1 MLSRGN
7 EFKDTSRVTLV
18 ADPTRAIYAAWGLG
32 SLSYS
37 ALFSYPMVTA
47 LLKLKKEGTV
57 NTETVKGS
65 NRWQNSGGFAVKD
78 GKIEWVKV
86 AEHAGEYERDGRWG
100 ED

>member
-1 MLSRGN
+1 MVFRGN
-7 EFKDTSRVTLV
+7 EFKDASRVTLV
-18 ADPTRAIYAAWGLG
+18 PDPTRAIYAAWGVG
-32 SLSYS
+32 SLSVS

-78 GKIEWVKV
+78 GKVQWVKV
-86 AEHAGEYERDGRWG
+86 AEHAGEYETNVVWDG
-100 ED
+100 D